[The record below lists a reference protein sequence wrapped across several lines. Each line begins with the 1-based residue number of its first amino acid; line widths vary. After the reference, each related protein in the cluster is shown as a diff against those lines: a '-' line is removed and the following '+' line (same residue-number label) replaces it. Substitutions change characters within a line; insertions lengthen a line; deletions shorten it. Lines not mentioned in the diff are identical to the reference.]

1 MPASCTSGFNVITLL
16 LFSKGMIVRT
26 TVRKIGNSRGV
37 LIPAALLAA
46 CRIEDEIE
54 LHIDDGRLVIEP
66 VRAPRAGWFDN
77 FATSRE
83 TTEAWPELLSGDD
96 KDWVW

>member
-1 MPASCTSGFNVITLL
+1 M
-16 LFSKGMIVRT
+16 KT

-46 CRIEDEIE
+46 CRIENEIE
-54 LHIDDGRLVIEP
+54 LHIHDGRLIMAP

-77 FATSRE
+77 VVVGRE
-83 TTEAWPELLSGDD
+83 TTAEWPDVLAGDD
-96 KDWVW
+96 KEWTW

>member
-1 MPASCTSGFNVITLL
+1 M
-16 LFSKGMIVRT
+16 RT
-26 TVRKIGNSRGV
+26 AVRKIGNSRGV

-46 CRIEDEIE
+46 CRIEDQID
-54 LHIDDGRLVIEP
+54 LHIEEGRLVMEP

-77 FATSRE
+77 VSADKE
-83 TTEAWPELLSGDD
+83 IAAAWPDVLPGDD

>member
-1 MPASCTSGFNVITLL
+1 M
-16 LFSKGMIVRT
+16 RT
-26 TVRKIGNSRGV
+26 RVRKIGNSRGV

-54 LHIDDGRLVIEP
+54 LHIEAGRLVMEP

-77 FATSRE
+77 SAASKDTAA
-83 TTEAWPELLSGDD
+83 AWPDVLAGDD
-96 KDWVW
+96 QGWEW

>member
-1 MPASCTSGFNVITLL
+1 MAM
-16 LFSKGMIVRT
+16 KT

-46 CRIEDEIE
+46 CRIENEIE
-54 LHIDDGRLVIEP
+54 LHIDEGRLIMEP

-77 FATSRE
+77 FVANKE
-83 TTEAWPELLSGDD
+83 TAAGLLDWPDVLAGDD
-96 KDWVW
+96 KDWTW